1 MSKYPKEETL
11 YNDDYSLKLEYESK
25 KKDKEWIYKFKVY
38 QIKYWDNIRRVY
50 RNNKNEPIIMNEKQF
65 MNYLQTE
72 LYKQQN

>member
-38 QIKYWDNIRRVY
+38 W
-50 RNNKNEPIIMNEKQF
+50 NKRFKGV
-65 MNYLQTE
+65 
-72 LYKQQN
+72 LYKKIILWIFLF